1 MARLQAQVLEAA
13 APCIYIQV
21 HVALECMDCETNPNP
36 NPNPNPNQVHT
47 ALAGLGD
54 LTAVHEQPLAKRMG
68 PATKAGLTAI
78 AAAQPAASKL

>member
-1 MARLQAQVLEAA
+1 MPHWSFLKATTGTGAMAASATISDTTCACHL
-13 APCIYIQV
+13 
-21 HVALECMDCETNPNP
+21 

-68 PATKAGLTAI
+68 PATKAGLAAI

>member
-1 MARLQAQVLEAA
+1 
-13 APCIYIQV
+13 
-21 HVALECMDCETNPNP
+21 
-36 NPNPNPNQVHT
+36 VHT

-68 PATKAGLTAI
+68 PATKAGLAAI